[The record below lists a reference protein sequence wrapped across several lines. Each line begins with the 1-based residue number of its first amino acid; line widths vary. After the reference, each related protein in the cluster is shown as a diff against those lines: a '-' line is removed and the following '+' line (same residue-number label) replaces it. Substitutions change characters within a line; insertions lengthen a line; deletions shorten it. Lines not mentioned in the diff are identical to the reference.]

1 METGSLNK
9 WQIRGAIVAIFVLG
23 FIGGLLAFNIYSR
36 SAAPRSSYGLY
47 EKISRQLDLKG
58 NQKTEVEGILSAART
73 QLQEIHRDTQPKIAA
88 LRKQTREKLKAGLTA
103 KQWEQFQNLVKEER
117 GQQRLA
123 RNGGMP

>member
-1 METGSLNK
+1 MKTGSLNK

-47 EKISRQLDLKG
+47 EKISRQLELKG

-88 LRKQTREKLKAGLTA
+88 LRKQTREKLKAVLTA

-123 RNGGMP
+123 RNGDMP

>member
-9 WQIRGAIVAIFVLG
+9 WQIRGAIVGIFVLG

-36 SAAPRSSYGLY
+36 STAPRNSYGLY

-58 NQKTEVEGILSAART
+58 SQKTEVEGILSSARA
-73 QLQEIHRDTQPKIAA
+73 QLQELHRDTQPGIDAI
-88 LRKQTREKLKAGLTA
+88 RKQTREKLKAVLTA

-117 GQQRLA
+117 GQQHLA